1 MTMQDSFEPPC
12 YLKLWK

>member
-1 MTMQDSFEPPC
+1 MQDSFEPPC